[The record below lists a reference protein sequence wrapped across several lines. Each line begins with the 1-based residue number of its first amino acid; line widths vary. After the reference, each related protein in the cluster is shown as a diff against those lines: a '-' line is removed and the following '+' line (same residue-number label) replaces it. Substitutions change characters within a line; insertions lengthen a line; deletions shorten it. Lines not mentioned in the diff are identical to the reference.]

1 MDEANLPKPT
11 FKKQDFM
18 TIATIRNNFIEDNVP
33 KYVPKNVPINVPKKV
48 TKKTSDG
55 QCLDIIIAAIIDN
68 PNITRDE
75 LAAIIGKSIKTVQ
88 RIISSSGI
96 IKHVGPLKSGHWEIV
111 SNELKK

>member
-18 TIATIRNNFIEDNVP
+18 TIATIRNNFIEDN
-33 KYVPKNVPINVPKKV
+33 VPKNVPINVPKKV

-96 IKHVGPLKSGHWEIV
+96 IKHVGPLKSG
-111 SNELKK
+111 L